1 MERYKGI
8 SSHPHPPPS
17 PTERKMMS
25 AQSIRREYLQE
36 HLWEQGE
43 GCRKEDRQMA
53 TEGTWSL
60 SPTEEEIFSSST
72 EALIMERKQ
81 LRQQSSPLHVALV
94 KCQKHFTEV
103 HISMG
108 EMELQTS
115 GVWRSDSTA
124 EAAGPTCRRR
134 LSAGTSAEWREGVGW
149 VCGWGQEPGKR
160 QIEVLFLALPD
171 FLSYTKQVTSLL
183 GSASWS
189 CPPAAALRTDT
200 DRM

>member
-1 MERYKGI
+1 MEKYKGI
-8 SSHPHPPPS
+8 SSHPHSPPS

-25 AQSIRREYLQE
+25 TQSIRRRCLQK

-43 GCRKEDRQMA
+43 GCGKEDGQMA

-108 EMELQTS
+108 GNGTSNIWSMEVRQRC
-115 GVWRSDSTA
+115 RSSWPRTQ
-124 EAAGPTCRRR
+124 EAAVCRDVSRV
-134 LSAGTSAEWREGVGW
+134 EGRGGMGLW
-149 VCGWGQEPGKR
+149 
-160 QIEVLFLALPD
+160 
-171 FLSYTKQVTSLL
+171 L
-183 GSASWS
+183 GARAWKT
-189 CPPAAALRTDT
+189 AD
-200 DRM
+200 